1 MNNPKQKRSRR
12 RDNMIEIKEE
22 DFHKAFEA
30 AANVLGADPA
40 YFGEEGDAELERQL
54 MKLGYRKEDLNK
66 SL

>member
-1 MNNPKQKRSRR
+1 
-12 RDNMIEIKEE
+12 MIEIKEE
-22 DFHKAFEA
+22 DFHKALEA

-54 MKLGYRKEDLNK
+54 IKLGYRKEDLYK